1 MIFKL
6 GYKKLVI
13 TSIVILTL
21 AIPFL
26 SINCRAQTS
35 QTLYLNSVGMCD
47 IEVGYD
53 VQVHGNYAYVTN
65 NDGLMVI
72 DVSNPSNP
80 NKVGELLCGGAFGI
94 DVSSNL
100 VYIASVSNGMIIA
113 DISNPTNPVQ
123 LGQYSG
129 GAYRIAVS
137 DPYAYVGDFN
147 GGFTILNISDST
159 NPVLVGAYSD
169 PRCDA
174 IEFKDNFVY
183 YANAEQGL
191 KVVSVSNPST
201 PQLVR
206 TVSQT
211 GGGNDIHITNDTL
224 FLACWGAGIR
234 VIDISNPTAP
244 LMLDSYDDNDGGEEL
259 GLIERNG
266 YLYVADN
273 SGVEIFN
280 ISNPNSIVEIAQ
292 RTSGVGAAHDIDV
305 DDEYVYV
312 AQAGG
317 LLILEVSE
325 TPQNGDYD
333 FLFYLTIIIAVI
345 ATVTVISIV
354 FYFKIYKPRKVI
366 TEEN

>member
-1 MIFKL
+1 MILKL
-6 GYKKLVI
+6 EYKKLVI
-13 TSIVILTL
+13 TSLVILTL
-21 AIPFL
+21 AIPLL

-53 VQVHGNYAYVTN
+53 IQVHGNYAYITN

-72 DVSNPSNP
+72 DVSNPRNP
-80 NKVGELLCGGAFGI
+80 VKVGELLCGGAFGI
-94 DVSSNL
+94 DVSNNL

-123 LGQYSG
+123 VGQYTG
-129 GAYRIAVS
+129 GAYRIAIS
-137 DPYAYVGDFN
+137 GSIAYVGDFN

-174 IEFKDNFVY
+174 IEIKDNFVY
-183 YANAEQGL
+183 YANADYGL
-191 KVVSVSNPST
+191 KVVSVSNPSS
-201 PQLVR
+201 PHNVY
-206 TVSQT
+206 SIAQT
-211 GGGNDIHITNDTL
+211 GGVNDIAITNNLL

-244 LMLDSYDDNDGGEEL
+244 IILDSYNDNDGGEEL
-259 GLIERNG
+259 GLIERED

-273 SGVEIFN
+273 TGVELFN
-280 ISNPNSIVEIAQ
+280 VSNPSSIVEIAQ
-292 RTSGVGAAHDIDV
+292 RTSGVCAAHDIDV

-312 AQAGG
+312 AQGGG

-325 TPQNGDYD
+325 TPQVGDND
-333 FLFYLTIIIAVI
+333 FLLYLTIILGVVASV
-345 ATVTVISIV
+345 AVISIV
-354 FYFKIYKPRKVI
+354 FYFKIYKPGKVI
-366 TEEN
+366 TKET